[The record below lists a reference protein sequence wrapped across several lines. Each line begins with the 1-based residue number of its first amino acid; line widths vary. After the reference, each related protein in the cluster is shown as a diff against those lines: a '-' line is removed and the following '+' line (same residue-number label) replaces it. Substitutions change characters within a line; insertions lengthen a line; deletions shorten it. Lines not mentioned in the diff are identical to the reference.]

1 MEVLSFKE
9 GFASHKMCSWWSCTC
24 QTGFNSLLGTLD
36 LPSSEV
42 TATWCSW
49 ISRGA
54 SLQVAASVS
63 EAEELPSGLPLDC
76 PQTEN
81 CHRIEQ
87 RKDIP
92 SWQFQKVWF
101 PSYIWTKNDFWK
113 QNKTNKQKN
122 THKQQFLKSWVE
134 VTSQLKYTNW
144 IQRRMFKEKGMDKER
159 NERR

>member
-101 PSYIWTKNDFWK
+101 SSYIWTKNNFWK
-113 QNKTNKQKN
+113 QNKTKQTNKKKHPQTTVFEIMSWGYLTAQIYKLDPKKN
-122 THKQQFLKSWVE
+122 V
-134 VTSQLKYTNW
+134 
-144 IQRRMFKEKGMDKER
+144 
-159 NERR
+159 

>member
-63 EAEELPSGLPLDC
+63 EAEELPSGLRLDC

-87 RKDIP
+87 GKEIS

-101 PSYIWTKNDFWK
+101 SSYIWTKNNFWK
-113 QNKTNKQKN
+113 QNKQTKKHPQTTVFEIMSWGYLAAQIYKLDPKKN
-122 THKQQFLKSWVE
+122 V
-134 VTSQLKYTNW
+134 
-144 IQRRMFKEKGMDKER
+144 
-159 NERR
+159 

>member
-87 RKDIP
+87 GKEIS

-101 PSYIWTKNDFWK
+101 SSYIWTKNNFWK
-113 QNKTNKQKN
+113 QNKQTKKHPQTTVFEIMSWGYLAAQIYKLDPKKN
-122 THKQQFLKSWVE
+122 V
-134 VTSQLKYTNW
+134 
-144 IQRRMFKEKGMDKER
+144 
-159 NERR
+159 

>member
-87 RKDIP
+87 GKDIS

-101 PSYIWTKNDFWK
+101 SSYIWTKNNFWK
-113 QNKTNKQKN
+113 QNKTKQTNKKKHPQTTVFEIMSWGYLTAQIYKLDPKKN
-122 THKQQFLKSWVE
+122 V
-134 VTSQLKYTNW
+134 
-144 IQRRMFKEKGMDKER
+144 
-159 NERR
+159 

>member
-63 EAEELPSGLPLDC
+63 EAEALPSGLPLDC
-76 PQTEN
+76 PQTGN

-101 PSYIWTKNDFWK
+101 SSYIWTKNNFWK
-113 QNKTNKQKN
+113 QNKTKQTNKKKHPQTTVFEIMSWGYLTAQIYKLDPKKN
-122 THKQQFLKSWVE
+122 V
-134 VTSQLKYTNW
+134 
-144 IQRRMFKEKGMDKER
+144 
-159 NERR
+159 

>member
-24 QTGFNSLLGTLD
+24 QTGFNTFPSCSAASLGASLLGTLD

-101 PSYIWTKNDFWK
+101 SSYIWTKNNFWK
-113 QNKTNKQKN
+113 QNKQTKKHPQTTVFEIMSWGYLTAQIYKLDPKKN
-122 THKQQFLKSWVE
+122 V
-134 VTSQLKYTNW
+134 
-144 IQRRMFKEKGMDKER
+144 
-159 NERR
+159 